1 MRVILTHAAEK
12 DFQALPLR
20 IRKKALRQMRF
31 LTASMRYP
39 SLRVKKMAGSQSV
52 WEARIDYHYR
62 MTFQKD
68 NDTLIIRKF
77 GPHDEGLG
85 KK

>member
-1 MRVILTHAAEK
+1 MKVRLSHVAER
-12 DFQALPLR
+12 DFQSLPLS
-20 IRKKALRQMRF
+20 IRKKALKQLRF
-31 LTASMRYP
+31 LEISLQHP
-39 SLRVKKMAGSQSV
+39 SLRVKKMTGMTSI
-52 WEARIDYHYR
+52 WEARIDRKYR

-68 NDTLIIRKF
+68 LDTLTIRKF